1 MKTLINQI
9 IAGVKGV
16 MRRMGLLK
24 ALKDVKD
31 HKKVN
36 ANDEDYKY
44 IDMWKRLYQGHYA
57 EWHNLNYEHNGNPV
71 NRRQLSMNLPKVT
84 AKYMSKL
91 LFNEKVKINIDD
103 KAAEEFVLNVLKT
116 NGFTKNMERYIEYG
130 EAMGGFVIK
139 VYHDGKNVKVSFA
152 TADCMYPLSND
163 SENVDE
169 CVIANSFHKNNK
181 YYKLLEWNEW
191 KGKEEKVYTIT
202 TELYQ
207 SDNPDELGGEVS
219 LKLLFNDI
227 EPVVPLPPLT
237 RPTFIYIK
245 PNIANNKNLT
255 SPLGISI
262 YANALD
268 TLKTLD
274 LMFDSYYQEFKLG
287 KKKVLVP
294 SSFVKTAVN
303 LDGSTS
309 QYFDSTDE
317 AFFLYQG
324 DQDADGKSVKDISV
338 EIRSTEFIES
348 INAMLRIYA
357 MQVGLSAGTF
367 TFDENGLK
375 TATEVV
381 SEKSETYQTKN
392 SHSQLIEQGIK
403 EMIVS
408 ILEVGKFIE
417 AYSGDIVELDTI
429 TVDFDDSIAQDEDTT
444 INRYTNAKNQG
455 MIPLKIALQRAW
467 NITDA
472 EAEEWK
478 EEIEKD
484 GQSSL
489 PENDLSGLFGDI
501 ELPDKNIDKDTEQNT
516 TSGNGEEMTFNGAQ
530 MDSLY
535 KFVKGVA
542 NGEIPY
548 QAGLNTILKLFP
560 FTEEEVKEM
569 LVVDTANITAAREKE
584 KTSKKEVD

>member
-1 MKTLINQI
+1 MINQI

-139 VYHDGKNVKVSFA
+139 VYHDGNKNVKVSFA

-169 CVIANSFHKNNK
+169 CIIANSFHKNNK
-181 YYKLLEWNEW
+181 YYTLLEWNEW
-191 KGKEEKVYTIT
+191 QGDVYTVT

-207 SDNPDELGGEVS
+207 SDDPNELGTKVS

-237 RPTFIYIK
+237 RPTFVYIK

-303 LDGSTS
+303 LDGSTT

-489 PENDLSGLFGDI
+489 PENDLSGLFGDV

-569 LVVDTANITAAREKE
+569 LVVDTGNRTAAKEKE
-584 KTSKKEVD
+584 KASKKEVD

>member
-1 MKTLINQI
+1 M
-9 IAGVKGV
+9 KGV
-16 MRRMGLLK
+16 MRRMRLLK
-24 ALKDVKD
+24 TLKEVKD

-36 ANDEDYKY
+36 ANDEDYKH

-57 EWHNLNYEHNGNPV
+57 EWHNLNYEHNGKPI
-71 NRRQLSMNLPKVT
+71 NRRQLSMNLPKIT

-91 LFNEKVKINIDD
+91 LFNEKVKINIDNEQ
-103 KAAEEFVLNVLKT
+103 AEEFVLNVLKT

-139 VYHDGKNVKVSFA
+139 VYHDGKQNVKVSFA

-169 CVIANSFHKNNK
+169 CVIANSFQKNNK
-181 YYKLLEWNEW
+181 YYTLLEWNEW
-191 KGKEEKVYTIT
+191 ENDRYKIS
-202 TELYQ
+202 TELYE
-207 SDNPDELGGEVS
+207 SDNANEIGTKVPLSV
-219 LKLLFNDI
+219 LYKDI
-227 EPVVPLPPLT
+227 EQEVYLDNFVRPL
-237 RPTFIYIK
+237 FVYIK
-245 PNIANNKNLT
+245 TNIANNKNLT
-255 SPLGISI
+255 SPLGISV

-274 LMFDSYYQEFKLG
+274 LMFDSFYQEFKLG

-294 SSFVKTAVN
+294 SSFVKTVIN
-303 LDGSTS
+303 PDDSLTS
-309 QYFDSTDE
+309 YFDSTDE
-317 AFFLYQG
+317 AFYIYQG
-324 DQDADGKSVKDISV
+324 QQDDDSKSIKDISV

-408 ILEVGKFIE
+408 ILEVGKLIN
-417 AYSGDIVELDTI
+417 AYSGEIVELDTI

-472 EAEEWK
+472 EAEAWK

-484 GQSSL
+484 VQAEIPG
-489 PENDLSGLFGDI
+489 NDLSGLLGDI
-501 ELPDKNIDKDTEQNT
+501 ELPDENA
-516 TSGNGEEMTFNGAQ
+516 NGTLEASAVAGETIQEVSLNGAQ
-530 MDSLY
+530 ITSL
-535 KFVKGVA
+535 VNIVQSVAKGELPYNSALEMIVA
-542 NGEIPY
+542 
-548 QAGLNTILKLFP
+548 AFP
-560 FTEEEVKEM
+560 FDEEKARKILADAGNGFV
-569 LVVDTANITAAREKE
+569 ITEKE

>member
-1 MKTLINQI
+1 MINQI
-9 IAGVKGV
+9 IASVKGV

-139 VYHDGKNVKVSFA
+139 VYHDGKKNVKVSFA

-181 YYKLLEWNEW
+181 YYTLLEWNEW
-191 KGKEEKVYTIT
+191 QGDVYTVT

-207 SDNPDELGGEVS
+207 SDDPNELGTKVS
-219 LKLLFNDI
+219 LTLLFDDI
-227 EPVVPLPPLT
+227 EPFVPLPEFT

-255 SPLGISI
+255 SPLGISV

-303 LDGSTS
+303 LDGSTTN
-309 QYFDSTDE
+309 YFDSTDE

-444 INRYTNAKNQG
+444 INRYTTAKNQG
-455 MIPLKIALQRAW
+455 MMPLKIALQRAW

-569 LVVDTANITAAREKE
+569 LVVDTGNRTAAKE
-584 KTSKKEVD
+584 KKASKKEVD

>member
-1 MKTLINQI
+1 
-9 IAGVKGV
+9 
-16 MRRMGLLK
+16 MGLLK

-139 VYHDGKNVKVSFA
+139 VYHDGNKNVKVSFA

-169 CVIANSFHKNNK
+169 CIIANSFHKNNK
-181 YYKLLEWNEW
+181 YYTLLEWNEW
-191 KGKEEKVYTIT
+191 QGDVYTIT

-207 SDNPDELGGEVS
+207 SDDPNEIGGKVS

-227 EPVVPLPPLT
+227 EPIVPLPALT
-237 RPTFIYIK
+237 RPTFVYIK

-255 SPLGISI
+255 SPLGISV

-274 LMFDSYYQEFKLG
+274 LMFDAYYQEFKLG

-408 ILEVGKFIE
+408 ILEIGKLVK
-417 AYSGDIVELDTI
+417 AYSGEVVELDTI

-444 INRYTNAKNQG
+444 INRYTTAKNQG

-501 ELPDKNIDKDTEQNT
+501 ELLDKNIDKDTEQNT

-569 LVVDTANITAAREKE
+569 LVVDSANRTAAKEKE
-584 KTSKKEVD
+584 KASKKEVD

>member
-1 MKTLINQI
+1 
-9 IAGVKGV
+9 
-16 MRRMGLLK
+16 MGLLK

-139 VYHDGKNVKVSFA
+139 VYHDGNKNVKVSFA

-169 CVIANSFHKNNK
+169 CIIANSFHKNNK
-181 YYKLLEWNEW
+181 YYTLLEWNEW
-191 KGKEEKVYTIT
+191 QGDVYTVT

-207 SDNPDELGGEVS
+207 SDDPNELGTKVS

-303 LDGSTS
+303 LDGSTT

-489 PENDLSGLFGDI
+489 PENDLSGLFGDV

-569 LVVDTANITAAREKE
+569 LVVDTGNRTAAKEKE
-584 KTSKKEVD
+584 KASKKEVD

>member
-1 MKTLINQI
+1 
-9 IAGVKGV
+9 
-16 MRRMGLLK
+16 MGLLK

-103 KAAEEFVLNVLKT
+103 KAAEEFVVNVLKT

-139 VYHDGKNVKVSFA
+139 VYHDGNKNVKVSFA

-169 CVIANSFHKNNK
+169 CIIANSFHKNNK
-181 YYKLLEWNEW
+181 YYTLLEWNEW
-191 KGKEEKVYTIT
+191 QGDVYTVT

-207 SDNPDELGGEVS
+207 SDDPNEIGGKVS

-227 EPVVPLPPLT
+227 EPIVPLPALT
-237 RPTFIYIK
+237 RPTFVYIK

-255 SPLGISI
+255 SPLGISV

-274 LMFDSYYQEFKLG
+274 LMFDAYYQEFKLG

-408 ILEVGKFIE
+408 ILEIGKLVK
-417 AYSGDIVELDTI
+417 AYSGEVVELDTI

-444 INRYTNAKNQG
+444 INRYTTAKNQG

-569 LVVDTANITAAREKE
+569 LVVDSANRTAAKEKE
-584 KTSKKEVD
+584 KASKKEVD

>member
-1 MKTLINQI
+1 MINQI

-24 ALKDVKD
+24 TLKEVKD

-36 ANDEDYKY
+36 ANDEDYKN
-44 IDMWKRLYQGHYA
+44 IDTWKRLYQGHYA
-57 EWHNLNYEHNGNPV
+57 EWHNLNYEHNGNPI

-103 KAAEEFVLNVLKT
+103 DKAEEFVLNVLKT

-139 VYHDGKNVKVSFA
+139 VYHDGNKNVKVSFA

-169 CVIANSFHKNNK
+169 CVIANSFHKNDK
-181 YYKLLEWNEW
+181 YYTLLEWNEW
-191 KGKEEKVYTIT
+191 HDVVYTVT

-207 SDNPDELGGEVS
+207 SDDPDELGGKVS

-227 EPVVPLPPLT
+227 EPVVPLPKFT

-255 SPLGISI
+255 SPLGISV

-274 LMFDSYYQEFKLG
+274 LMFDSFYQEFKLG

-317 AFFLYQG
+317 TFFLYQG

-408 ILEVGKFIE
+408 ILEVGKLIN
-417 AYSGDIVELDTI
+417 AYSGEIVELDTI

-467 NITDA
+467 NITEA
-472 EAEEWK
+472 EANEWASMLEE
-478 EEIEKD
+478 EK
-484 GQSSL
+484 QA
-489 PENDLSGLFGDI
+489 EVANNDMTGIF
-501 ELPDKNIDKDTEQNT
+501 
-516 TSGNGEEMTFNGAQ
+516 GEE
-530 MDSLY
+530 
-535 KFVKGVA
+535 
-542 NGEIPY
+542 E
-548 QAGLNTILKLFP
+548 
-560 FTEEEVKEM
+560 
-569 LVVDTANITAAREKE
+569 
-584 KTSKKEVD
+584 

>member
-1 MKTLINQI
+1 MINQI

-24 ALKDVKD
+24 SLKDITE

-44 IDMWKRLYQGHYA
+44 IDVWKRLYQGHYA
-57 EWHNLNYEHNGNPV
+57 EWHNLNYEHNGNQV

-139 VYHDGKNVKVSFA
+139 VYHDGNKNVKVSFA

-181 YYKLLEWNEW
+181 YYTLLEWNEW
-191 KGKEEKVYTIT
+191 QGDVYTIT

-207 SDNPDELGGEVS
+207 SDDPNEIGGKVS

-227 EPVVPLPPLT
+227 EPIVPLPALT
-237 RPTFIYIK
+237 RPTFVYIK

-303 LDGSTS
+303 LDGSTT

-408 ILEVGKFIE
+408 ILEIGKLVK
-417 AYSGDIVELDTI
+417 AYSGEVVELDTI

-516 TSGNGEEMTFNGAQ
+516 TSGNGEEMSYNGAQ

-542 NGEIPY
+542 NGELPY

-560 FTEEEVKEM
+560 FTEEEVKKM
-569 LVVDTANITAAREKE
+569 LVVDTGNRTAAKEKE
-584 KTSKKEVD
+584 KASKKEVD

>member
-1 MKTLINQI
+1 
-9 IAGVKGV
+9 
-16 MRRMGLLK
+16 MGLLK
-24 ALKDVKD
+24 ALKDVTE

-44 IDMWKRLYQGHYA
+44 IDIWKRLYQGHYA

-103 KAAEEFVLNVLKT
+103 EAAEEFVLNVLKT

-139 VYHDGKNVKVSFA
+139 VYHDGNKNVKVSFA

-169 CVIANSFHKNNK
+169 CVIANSFHKNDK
-181 YYKLLEWNEW
+181 YYTLLEWNEW
-191 KGKEEKVYTIT
+191 QGDVYTVT

-207 SDNPDELGGEVS
+207 SDTPNELGTKVS

-227 EPVVPLPPLT
+227 EPVVPLPKFT
-237 RPTFIYIK
+237 RPSFIYIK

-294 SSFVKTAVN
+294 SSFVKTSVN
-303 LDGSTS
+303 LDGSTT

-408 ILEVGKFIE
+408 IIEVGKFIE

-569 LVVDTANITAAREKE
+569 LVVDTGNRTAAKEKE

>member
-1 MKTLINQI
+1 
-9 IAGVKGV
+9 
-16 MRRMGLLK
+16 MGLLK

-139 VYHDGKNVKVSFA
+139 VYHDGKKNVKVSFA

-169 CVIANSFHKNNK
+169 CIIANSFHKNNK
-181 YYKLLEWNEW
+181 YYTLLEWNEW
-191 KGKEEKVYTIT
+191 QGDVYTVT

-207 SDNPDELGGEVS
+207 SDDPNELGTKVS

-227 EPVVPLPPLT
+227 EPIVPLPPLT

-294 SSFVKTAVN
+294 SSFVKTSVN
-303 LDGSTS
+303 LDGSTT

-569 LVVDTANITAAREKE
+569 LVVDTGNRTAAKE
-584 KTSKKEVD
+584 KKASKKEVD

>member
-1 MKTLINQI
+1 MINQI

-57 EWHNLNYEHNGNPV
+57 EWHNLNYEHNGNQV

-139 VYHDGKNVKVSFA
+139 VYHDGNKNVKVSFA

-181 YYKLLEWNEW
+181 YYTLLEWNEW
-191 KGKEEKVYTIT
+191 QGDVYTIT

-207 SDNPDELGGEVS
+207 SDDPNEIGGKVS

-227 EPVVPLPPLT
+227 EPIVPLPALA
-237 RPTFIYIK
+237 RPTFVYIK

-408 ILEVGKFIE
+408 ILEIGKLVK
-417 AYSGDIVELDTI
+417 AYSGEVVELDTI

-444 INRYTNAKNQG
+444 INRYTTAKNQG

-569 LVVDTANITAAREKE
+569 LVVDSANRTAAKEKE
-584 KTSKKEVD
+584 KASKREVD

>member
-1 MKTLINQI
+1 MINQI

-57 EWHNLNYEHNGNPV
+57 EWHNLNYEHNGNQV

-139 VYHDGKNVKVSFA
+139 VYHDGNKNVKVSFA

-181 YYKLLEWNEW
+181 YYTLLEWNEW
-191 KGKEEKVYTIT
+191 QGDVYTVT

-207 SDNPDELGGEVS
+207 SDDPNELGTKVS

-303 LDGSTS
+303 LDGSTT

-357 MQVGLSAGTF
+357 MQVGLSAGTL

-417 AYSGDIVELDTI
+417 AYSGDIVELNTI

-444 INRYTNAKNQG
+444 INRYTTAKNQG

-569 LVVDTANITAAREKE
+569 LVVDTGNRTAAKEKE
-584 KTSKKEVD
+584 KASKKEVD

>member
-1 MKTLINQI
+1 MLKQI
-9 IAGVKGV
+9 ISGVKGV
-16 MRRMGLLK
+16 MRRMRLLK
-24 ALKDVKD
+24 TLKEVKD

-36 ANDEDYKY
+36 ANDEDYKH

-57 EWHNLNYEHNGNPV
+57 EWHNLNYEHNGKPI
-71 NRRQLSMNLPKVT
+71 NRRQLSMNLPKIT

-91 LFNEKVKINIDD
+91 LFNEKVKINIDNEQ
-103 KAAEEFVLNVLKT
+103 AEEFVLNVLKT

-139 VYHDGKNVKVSFA
+139 VYHDGKQNVKVSFA

-169 CVIANSFHKNNK
+169 CVIANSFQKNNK
-181 YYKLLEWNEW
+181 YYTLLEWNEW
-191 KGKEEKVYTIT
+191 ENDRYKIS
-202 TELYQ
+202 TELYE
-207 SDNPDELGGEVS
+207 SDNANEIGTKVPLSVVY
-219 LKLLFNDI
+219 KDI
-227 EPVVPLPPLT
+227 EQEVYLDNFVRPL
-237 RPTFIYIK
+237 FVYIK
-245 PNIANNKNLT
+245 TNIANNKNLT
-255 SPLGISI
+255 SPLGISV

-274 LMFDSYYQEFKLG
+274 LMFDSFYQEFKLG

-294 SSFVKTAVN
+294 SSFVKTVIN
-303 LDGSTS
+303 PDDSLTS
-309 QYFDSTDE
+309 YFDSTDE
-317 AFFLYQG
+317 AFYIYQG
-324 DQDADGKSVKDISV
+324 QQDDDSKSIKDISV

-408 ILEVGKFIE
+408 ILEVGKLIN
-417 AYSGDIVELDTI
+417 AYSGEIVELDTI

-467 NITDA
+467 NITEA
-472 EAEEWK
+472 EANEWASMLEE
-478 EEIEKD
+478 EK
-484 GQSSL
+484 QA
-489 PENDLSGLFGDI
+489 EVANNDMTGIF
-501 ELPDKNIDKDTEQNT
+501 
-516 TSGNGEEMTFNGAQ
+516 GEE
-530 MDSLY
+530 
-535 KFVKGVA
+535 
-542 NGEIPY
+542 E
-548 QAGLNTILKLFP
+548 
-560 FTEEEVKEM
+560 
-569 LVVDTANITAAREKE
+569 
-584 KTSKKEVD
+584 

>member
-1 MKTLINQI
+1 
-9 IAGVKGV
+9 
-16 MRRMGLLK
+16 MGLLK
-24 ALKDVKD
+24 ALKDVTE

-44 IDMWKRLYQGHYA
+44 IDIWKRLYQGHYA

-103 KAAEEFVLNVLKT
+103 EAAEEFVLNVLKT

-139 VYHDGKNVKVSFA
+139 VYHDGNKNVKVSFA

-169 CVIANSFHKNNK
+169 CVIANSFHKNDK
-181 YYKLLEWNEW
+181 YYTLLEWNEW
-191 KGKEEKVYTIT
+191 QGDVYTVT

-207 SDNPDELGGEVS
+207 SDTPNELGTKVS

-227 EPVVPLPPLT
+227 EPVVPLPKFT
-237 RPTFIYIK
+237 RPSFIYIK

-303 LDGSTS
+303 LDGSTT

-417 AYSGDIVELDTI
+417 AYSGDVVELDTI

-444 INRYTNAKNQG
+444 INRYTTAKNQG

-569 LVVDTANITAAREKE
+569 LVVDTANRTAAREKE
-584 KTSKKEVD
+584 KTPKKEVD

>member
-1 MKTLINQI
+1 M
-9 IAGVKGV
+9 KGV

-36 ANDEDYKY
+36 ANDEDYKN

-103 KAAEEFVLNVLKT
+103 EAAEEFVLNVLKT

-139 VYHDGKNVKVSFA
+139 VYHDGNKNVKVSFA

-181 YYKLLEWNEW
+181 YYTLLEWNEW
-191 KGKEEKVYTIT
+191 QGDVYTVT

-207 SDNPDELGGEVS
+207 SDDPNELGTKVS

-227 EPVVPLPPLT
+227 EPIVPLPPLT

-303 LDGSTS
+303 LDGSTT

-417 AYSGDIVELDTI
+417 AYSGDVVELDTI

-444 INRYTNAKNQG
+444 INRYTTAKNQG

-569 LVVDTANITAAREKE
+569 LVVDTANRTAAREKE
-584 KTSKKEVD
+584 KTPKKEVD

>member
-1 MKTLINQI
+1 
-9 IAGVKGV
+9 
-16 MRRMGLLK
+16 MGLLK

-139 VYHDGKNVKVSFA
+139 VYHDGNKNVKVSFA

-169 CVIANSFHKNNK
+169 CIIANSFHKNNK
-181 YYKLLEWNEW
+181 YYTLLEWNEW
-191 KGKEEKVYTIT
+191 QGDVYTIT

-207 SDNPDELGGEVS
+207 SDDPNEIGGKVS

-227 EPVVPLPPLT
+227 EPIVPLPALT
-237 RPTFIYIK
+237 RPTFVYIK

-255 SPLGISI
+255 SPLGISV

-274 LMFDSYYQEFKLG
+274 LMFDAYYQEFKLG

-408 ILEVGKFIE
+408 ILEIGKLVK
-417 AYSGDIVELDTI
+417 AYSGEVVELDTI

-444 INRYTNAKNQG
+444 INRYTTAKNQG

-569 LVVDTANITAAREKE
+569 LVVDSANRTAAKEKE
-584 KTSKKEVD
+584 KASKKEVD

>member
-1 MKTLINQI
+1 MINQI
-9 IAGVKGV
+9 IASVKGV

-103 KAAEEFVLNVLKT
+103 KAAEEFVVNVLKT

-139 VYHDGKNVKVSFA
+139 VYHDGNKNVKVSFA

-169 CVIANSFHKNNK
+169 CIIANSFHKNNK
-181 YYKLLEWNEW
+181 YYTLLEWNEW
-191 KGKEEKVYTIT
+191 QGDVYTVT

-207 SDNPDELGGEVS
+207 SDDPNEIGGKVS

-227 EPVVPLPPLT
+227 EPIVPLPALT
-237 RPTFIYIK
+237 RPTFVYIK

-255 SPLGISI
+255 SPLGISV

-274 LMFDSYYQEFKLG
+274 LMFDAYYQEFKLG

-408 ILEVGKFIE
+408 ILEIGKLVK
-417 AYSGDIVELDTI
+417 AYSGEVVELDTI

-444 INRYTNAKNQG
+444 INRYTTAKNQG

-569 LVVDTANITAAREKE
+569 LVVDSANRTAAKEKE
-584 KTSKKEVD
+584 KASKKEVD

>member
-1 MKTLINQI
+1 
-9 IAGVKGV
+9 
-16 MRRMGLLK
+16 MGLLK

-36 ANDEDYKY
+36 ANDEDYKN

-103 KAAEEFVLNVLKT
+103 EAAEEFVLNVLKT

-139 VYHDGKNVKVSFA
+139 VYHDGKKNVKVSFA

-169 CVIANSFHKNNK
+169 CVIANSFHKNDK
-181 YYKLLEWNEW
+181 YYTLLEWNEW
-191 KGKEEKVYTIT
+191 QGDVYTVT

-207 SDNPDELGGEVS
+207 SDDPNELGTKVS
-219 LKLLFNDI
+219 LTLLFDDI
-227 EPVVPLPPLT
+227 EPVVPLPDFT

-255 SPLGISI
+255 SPLGISV

-294 SSFVKTAVN
+294 SSFVKTAVGFG
-303 LDGSTS
+303 GSTT

-324 DQDADGKSVKDISV
+324 DQDDNGKAIKDISV

-444 INRYTNAKNQG
+444 INRYTTAKNQG

-569 LVVDTANITAAREKE
+569 LVVDTANRTAAKEKE
-584 KTSKKEVD
+584 KASKKEVD

>member
-1 MKTLINQI
+1 MINQI

>member
-1 MKTLINQI
+1 MINQI
-9 IAGVKGV
+9 IASVKGA

-103 KAAEEFVLNVLKT
+103 KAAEEFVVNVLKT

-139 VYHDGKNVKVSFA
+139 VYHDGNKNVKVSFA

-169 CVIANSFHKNNK
+169 CIIANSFHKNNK
-181 YYKLLEWNEW
+181 YYTLLEWNEW
-191 KGKEEKVYTIT
+191 QGDVYTVT

-207 SDNPDELGGEVS
+207 SDDPNELGTKVS

-303 LDGSTS
+303 LDGSTT

-417 AYSGDIVELDTI
+417 AYSGDIVELNTI

-444 INRYTNAKNQG
+444 INRYTTAKNQG

-569 LVVDTANITAAREKE
+569 LVVDTGNRTAAKEKE
-584 KTSKKEVD
+584 KASKKEVD

>member
-1 MKTLINQI
+1 
-9 IAGVKGV
+9 
-16 MRRMGLLK
+16 MGLLK

-139 VYHDGKNVKVSFA
+139 VYHDGKKNVKVSFA

-169 CVIANSFHKNNK
+169 CIIANSFHKNNK
-181 YYKLLEWNEW
+181 YYTLLEWNEW
-191 KGKEEKVYTIT
+191 QGDVYTVT

-207 SDNPDELGGEVS
+207 SDDPNELGTKVS

-303 LDGSTS
+303 LDGSTT

-417 AYSGDIVELDTI
+417 AYSGDIVELNTI

-444 INRYTNAKNQG
+444 INRYTTAKNQG

-569 LVVDTANITAAREKE
+569 LVVDTGNRTAAKEKE
-584 KTSKKEVD
+584 KASKKEVD

>member
-1 MKTLINQI
+1 
-9 IAGVKGV
+9 
-16 MRRMGLLK
+16 MGLLK

-57 EWHNLNYEHNGNPV
+57 EWHNLNYEHNGNQV

-139 VYHDGKNVKVSFA
+139 VYHDGNKNVKVSFA

-181 YYKLLEWNEW
+181 YYTLLEWNEW
-191 KGKEEKVYTIT
+191 QGDVYTIT

-207 SDNPDELGGEVS
+207 SDDPNEIGGKVS

-227 EPVVPLPPLT
+227 EPIVPLPALA
-237 RPTFIYIK
+237 RPTFVYIK

-408 ILEVGKFIE
+408 ILEIGKLVK
-417 AYSGDIVELDTI
+417 AYSGEVVELDTI

-444 INRYTNAKNQG
+444 INRYTTAKNQG

-569 LVVDTANITAAREKE
+569 LVVDSANRTAAKEKE
-584 KTSKKEVD
+584 KASKREVD

>member
-1 MKTLINQI
+1 M
-9 IAGVKGV
+9 KGV

-36 ANDEDYKY
+36 ANDEDYKN

-103 KAAEEFVLNVLKT
+103 EAAEEFVLNVLKT

-139 VYHDGKNVKVSFA
+139 VYHDGKKNVKVSFA

-163 SENVDE
+163 SENIDE

-181 YYKLLEWNEW
+181 YYTLLEWNEW
-191 KGKEEKVYTIT
+191 QGDVYTIT

-207 SDNPDELGGEVS
+207 SDDPNEIGGKVS

-227 EPVVPLPPLT
+227 EPIVPLPALA
-237 RPTFIYIK
+237 RPTFVYIK

-408 ILEVGKFIE
+408 ILEIGKLVK
-417 AYSGDIVELDTI
+417 AYSGEVVELDTI

-444 INRYTNAKNQG
+444 INRYTTAKNQG

-569 LVVDTANITAAREKE
+569 LVVDSANRTAAKEKE
-584 KTSKKEVD
+584 KASKREVD

>member
-1 MKTLINQI
+1 
-9 IAGVKGV
+9 
-16 MRRMGLLK
+16 MGLLK

-36 ANDEDYKY
+36 ANDEDYKN

-103 KAAEEFVLNVLKT
+103 EAAEEFVLNVLKT

-139 VYHDGKNVKVSFA
+139 VYHDGKKNVKVSFA

-181 YYKLLEWNEW
+181 YYTLLEWNEW
-191 KGKEEKVYTIT
+191 QGDVYTIT

-207 SDNPDELGGEVS
+207 SDDPNEIGGKVS

-227 EPVVPLPPLT
+227 EPIVPLPALA
-237 RPTFIYIK
+237 RPTFVYIK

-408 ILEVGKFIE
+408 ILEIGKLVK
-417 AYSGDIVELDTI
+417 AYSGEVVELDTI

-444 INRYTNAKNQG
+444 INRYTTAKNQG

-569 LVVDTANITAAREKE
+569 LVVDSANRTAAKEKE
-584 KTSKKEVD
+584 KASKREVD

>member
-1 MKTLINQI
+1 MINQI
-9 IAGVKGV
+9 IASVKGA

-139 VYHDGKNVKVSFA
+139 VYHDGNKNVKVSFA

-169 CVIANSFHKNNK
+169 CIIANSFHKNNK
-181 YYKLLEWNEW
+181 YYTLLEWNEW
-191 KGKEEKVYTIT
+191 QGDVYTIT

-207 SDNPDELGGEVS
+207 SDDPNEIGGKVS

-227 EPVVPLPPLT
+227 EPIVPLPALT
-237 RPTFIYIK
+237 RPTFVYIK

-255 SPLGISI
+255 SPLGISV

-274 LMFDSYYQEFKLG
+274 LMFDAYYQEFKLG

-408 ILEVGKFIE
+408 ILEIGKLVK
-417 AYSGDIVELDTI
+417 AYSGEVVELDTI

-444 INRYTNAKNQG
+444 INRYTTAKNQG

-569 LVVDTANITAAREKE
+569 LVVDSANRTAAKEKE
-584 KTSKKEVD
+584 KASKKEVD

>member
-1 MKTLINQI
+1 MINQI
-9 IAGVKGV
+9 IASVKGV

-139 VYHDGKNVKVSFA
+139 VYHDGNKNVKVSFA

-169 CVIANSFHKNNK
+169 CIIANSFHKNNK
-181 YYKLLEWNEW
+181 YYTLLEWNEW
-191 KGKEEKVYTIT
+191 QGDVYTIT

-207 SDNPDELGGEVS
+207 SDDPNEIGGKVS

-227 EPVVPLPPLT
+227 EPIVPLPALT
-237 RPTFIYIK
+237 RPTFVYIK

-255 SPLGISI
+255 SPLGISV

-274 LMFDSYYQEFKLG
+274 LMFDAYYQEFKLG

-408 ILEVGKFIE
+408 ILEIGKLVK
-417 AYSGDIVELDTI
+417 AYSGEVVELDTI

-444 INRYTNAKNQG
+444 INRYTTAKNQG

-501 ELPDKNIDKDTEQNT
+501 ELLDKNIDKDTEQNT

-569 LVVDTANITAAREKE
+569 LVVDSANRTAAKEKE
-584 KTSKKEVD
+584 KASKKEVD

>member
-1 MKTLINQI
+1 MINQI
-9 IAGVKGV
+9 IASVKGV

-36 ANDEDYKY
+36 ANDEDYKN

-103 KAAEEFVLNVLKT
+103 EAAEEFVLNVLKT

-139 VYHDGKNVKVSFA
+139 VYHDGKKNVKVSFA

-169 CVIANSFHKNNK
+169 CVIANSFHKNDK
-181 YYKLLEWNEW
+181 YYTLLEWNEW
-191 KGKEEKVYTIT
+191 QGDVYTVT

-207 SDNPDELGGEVS
+207 SDDPNELGTKVS
-219 LKLLFNDI
+219 LTLLFDDI
-227 EPVVPLPPLT
+227 EPVVPLPDFT

-255 SPLGISI
+255 SPLGISV

-294 SSFVKTAVN
+294 SSFVKTAVGFG
-303 LDGSTS
+303 GSTT

-324 DQDADGKSVKDISV
+324 DQDDNGKAIKDISV

-444 INRYTNAKNQG
+444 INRYTTAKNQG

-569 LVVDTANITAAREKE
+569 LVVDTANRTAAKEKE
-584 KTSKKEVD
+584 KASKKEVD

>member
-1 MKTLINQI
+1 
-9 IAGVKGV
+9 
-16 MRRMGLLK
+16 MGLLK

-57 EWHNLNYEHNGNPV
+57 EWHNLNYEHNGNQV

-139 VYHDGKNVKVSFA
+139 VYHDGNKNVKVSFA

-181 YYKLLEWNEW
+181 YYTLLEWNEW
-191 KGKEEKVYTIT
+191 QGDVYTVT

-207 SDNPDELGGEVS
+207 SDDPNELGTKVS

-303 LDGSTS
+303 LDGSTT

-357 MQVGLSAGTF
+357 MQVGLSAGTL

-417 AYSGDIVELDTI
+417 AYSGDIVELNTI

-444 INRYTNAKNQG
+444 INRYTTAKNQG

-569 LVVDTANITAAREKE
+569 LVVDTGNRTAAKEKE
-584 KTSKKEVD
+584 KASKKEVD

>member
-1 MKTLINQI
+1 
-9 IAGVKGV
+9 
-16 MRRMGLLK
+16 MGLLK

>member
-1 MKTLINQI
+1 DTPN
-9 IAGVKGV
+9 
-16 MRRMGLLK
+16 
-24 ALKDVKD
+24 
-31 HKKVN
+31 
-36 ANDEDYKY
+36 
-44 IDMWKRLYQGHYA
+44 
-57 EWHNLNYEHNGNPV
+57 
-71 NRRQLSMNLPKVT
+71 
-84 AKYMSKL
+84 
-91 LFNEKVKINIDD
+91 
-103 KAAEEFVLNVLKT
+103 
-116 NGFTKNMERYIEYG
+116 
-130 EAMGGFVIK
+130 
-139 VYHDGKNVKVSFA
+139 
-152 TADCMYPLSND
+152 
-163 SENVDE
+163 
-169 CVIANSFHKNNK
+169 
-181 YYKLLEWNEW
+181 
-191 KGKEEKVYTIT
+191 
-202 TELYQ
+202 
-207 SDNPDELGGEVS
+207 ELGTKVS

-227 EPVVPLPPLT
+227 EPVVPLPKFT
-237 RPTFIYIK
+237 RPSFIYIK

-255 SPLGISI
+255 SPLGISV

-324 DQDADGKSVKDISV
+324 DQDDNGKAIKDISV

-467 NITDA
+467 NITEA
-472 EAEEWK
+472 EADEWAEMLAK
-478 EEIEKD
+478 EKQAEI
-484 GQSSL
+484 
-489 PENDLSGLFGDI
+489 PNNDMTGIF
-501 ELPDKNIDKDTEQNT
+501 
-516 TSGNGEEMTFNGAQ
+516 GEE
-530 MDSLY
+530 
-535 KFVKGVA
+535 
-542 NGEIPY
+542 E
-548 QAGLNTILKLFP
+548 
-560 FTEEEVKEM
+560 
-569 LVVDTANITAAREKE
+569 
-584 KTSKKEVD
+584 

>member
-1 MKTLINQI
+1 
-9 IAGVKGV
+9 
-16 MRRMGLLK
+16 MGLLK

-57 EWHNLNYEHNGNPV
+57 EWHNLNYEHNGNQV

-103 KAAEEFVLNVLKT
+103 KAAEEFVVNVLKT

-139 VYHDGKNVKVSFA
+139 VYHDGNKNVKVSFA

-169 CVIANSFHKNNK
+169 CIIANSFHKNNK
-181 YYKLLEWNEW
+181 YYTLLEWNEW
-191 KGKEEKVYTIT
+191 QGDVYTVT

-207 SDNPDELGGEVS
+207 SDDPNELGTKVS
-219 LKLLFNDI
+219 LKVLFNDI

-303 LDGSTS
+303 LDGSTT

-417 AYSGDIVELDTI
+417 AYSGDIVELNTI

-444 INRYTNAKNQG
+444 INRYTTAKNQG

-569 LVVDTANITAAREKE
+569 LVVDTGNRTAAKEKE
-584 KTSKKEVD
+584 KASKKEVD